1 MRKRTCYWALSG
13 AGKVDDMTKPLAE
26 QTVLVTGG
34 SSGVGR
40 ETARALARGGASVLL
55 VSRGSGSGAE
65 VAEGLKRETGNKNV
79 RFYPA
84 DLSSQAEVRRVAAA
98 VKKEH
103 ERLDVLV
110 NNAGAVFSERK
121 TSADGVE
128 LTFAL
133 DHLSYFLLT
142 LLLLEPLLKS
152 PAPRVVNV
160 ASSAANFT
168 NIDFDDLMKDR
179 RYRGFGAYS
188 QAKLANIL
196 FTFQLERFLRNTPAT
211 ANVMHPGLVASGFGG
226 GASGNLFLRLTRP
239 LAKTP
244 AQGAA
249 TAVYLASSPE
259 VEGLSGRYYIDRKPA
274 AAPKTAYDRQVQARL
289 WRRSRELV
297 RLTEAEEAPLRQ
309 VTPKSERG
317 FL

>member
-1 MRKRTCYWALSG
+1 
-13 AGKVDDMTKPLAE
+13 MTKPLSE

-34 SSGVGR
+34 SSGIGR
-40 ETARALARGGASVLL
+40 ETARALARGGASLLL
-55 VSRGSGSGAE
+55 VSRSSGPGAE
-65 VAEGLKRETGNKNV
+65 VAEQLRRETGNPDV
-79 RFYPA
+79 HFYPA
-84 DLSSQAEVRRVAAA
+84 DLSSQAEVRRVAAE
-98 VKKEH
+98 VKREH

-128 LTFAL
+128 MTFAL

-142 LLLLEPLLKS
+142 VLLLEPLLKS

-168 NIDFDDLMKDR
+168 NLDFDDLLKNK
-179 RYRGFGAYS
+179 RYRSFEAYS
-188 QAKLANIL
+188 QAKLANIV
-196 FTFQLERFLRNTPAT
+196 FTFQLERFLQNTPAT
-211 ANVMHPGLVASGFGG
+211 ANVMHPGFVASGFGG

-244 AQGAA
+244 AQGAE

-259 VEGLSGRYYIDRKPA
+259 VKGVSGRYYVDKKPA

-309 VTPKSERG
+309 VTPKRERG